1 MAYDEAT
8 AARVRQALAAVDGV
22 VEKRMF
28 GGLVFMVNGN
38 MCCGVDQGNLMLRVG
53 PAQYAAAL
61 EEPYAGVMDFTGRPM
76 RGFVIVQ
83 PAGFATAAALGEW
96 VGKAVAFVQTLPAK

>member
-1 MAYDEAT
+1 MAYDENA

-22 VEKRMF
+22 VERRMF

-38 MCCGVDQGNLMLRVG
+38 MCYGIEQDRLMLRVG
-53 PAQYAAAL
+53 PAQYADAL
-61 EEPYAGVMDFTGRPM
+61 AQPYAGIMDFTGRPM

-83 PAGFATAAALGEW
+83 PAGFVTAAALQEW
-96 VGKAVAFVQTLPAK
+96 IARALAFVQTLPAK